1 MERHDLYRVEV
12 YAVISDLVQDAIEV
26 FRTRGEADSFVE
38 EVRQDDAELAAMLEV
53 VAIKVSEEN
62 QN

>member
-1 MERHDLYRVEV
+1 MECHDLYRVEV

-38 EVRQDDAELAAMLEV
+38 EVRQDDAELAAMLSIE
-53 VAIKVSEEN
+53 AIELAE
-62 QN
+62 